1 MGIANWF
8 RSFGGSPP
16 LPEGEAAV
24 MPQPEAVPGVPQGV
38 QRSVSQSDSAL
49 APVSGVSGA
58 QMGFQNGTDGKRSL
72 TWARY
77 SAPIITSGYGPF
89 FGTPGSEVSRERS
102 QAAAVTA
109 DLLTSNSTIATLIEN
124 FSTFAIGN
132 GLTLSSRPD
141 YAALGLTPEAGREL
155 ANKIERAWLSWIMN
169 PVECDA
175 SGRHTFH
182 QLVTAAFKSWLV
194 TGETLAVINWRT
206 VPGAQTRTK
215 LSLLDSRQLD
225 QSITRTADGASIMQG
240 VQFDKNGVLQG
251 YWIRPYVLGN
261 FNSAPQAI
269 FVKAKTSWGRQR
281 VLHLFD
287 LLLPGQ
293 VRGLSPLIA
302 ALTPAHSKGT
312 LREFGLASA
321 LVQTMI
327 AATIESDLPSA
338 QALGSINVGGEF
350 GGASGATPAEWL
362 KARGEFYESSKVSLQ
377 PGVIGHLMQGD
388 RLKIH
393 RAEAPNGTYE
403 AFDNSL
409 GREAAKAAGSSAED
423 LSGDYSKTS
432 FSASRLAN
440 ELPWRINLR
449 RRSAIVEPLY
459 RAVFKAWLEEQCET
473 GKIVLPKGAPA
484 FWEAP
489 DAYASSLWRGSGKP
503 VADQFRAAQ
512 ADILEIENGLSTLE
526 AKLGERGLDFEET
539 LAQRKAEKAQLEEA
553 GFVYPTPKAVLALGP
568 DHADE
573 R

>member
-8 RSFGGSPP
+8 RGRGVTSP
-16 LPEGEAAV
+16 LP
-24 MPQPEAVPGVPQGV
+24 PEAVPVATPQDV
-38 QRSVSQSDSAL
+38 QPSVSQSTSAL
-49 APVSGVSGA
+49 APIDGTTSA
-58 QMGFQNGTDGKRSL
+58 QMGFMDGTDGKRSM

-77 SAPIITSGYGPF
+77 SAPMVTSGYGPF

-109 DLLTSNSTIATLIEN
+109 DMLASNSVVATLVEN
-124 FSTFAIGN
+124 FSTYAIGN
-132 GLTLSSRPD
+132 GLTLSARPD
-141 YAALGLTPEAGREL
+141 YAALGITPEAAREL
-155 ANKIERAWLSWIMN
+155 ANQIERAWLSWIIN

-175 SGRHTFH
+175 SGRHTLP
-182 QLVTAAFKSWLV
+182 QLITAAFKSWLV
-194 TGETLAVINWRT
+194 TGETLAVLDWRT
-206 VPGAQTRTK
+206 VPGARTRTK

-261 FNSAPQAI
+261 YNSAPQAV

-281 VLHLFD
+281 AVHLFD

-293 VRGLSPLIA
+293 VRGLSPLTA

-312 LREFGLASA
+312 LREFSLAAA
-321 LVQTMI
+321 LVQTMV

-338 QALGSINVGGEF
+338 QALGSINVGDF
-350 GGASGATPAEWL
+350 GGAPGASPAEWL
-362 KARGEFYESSKVSLQ
+362 KARGDFYESSKVSLQ

-388 RLKIH
+388 SLKIH
-393 RAEAPNGTYE
+393 RAESPNRTYE

-409 GREAAKAAGSSAED
+409 GREAAKAAGSSAES

-432 FSASRLAN
+432 FSASRLAE
-440 ELPWRINLR
+440 ELPWRINTR

-503 VADQFRAAQ
+503 VADPLKAAQ

-539 LAQRKAEKAQLEEA
+539 LAQRKAEKQQLEAA
-553 GFVYPTPKAVLALGP
+553 GFTYPTPKAVLALGP
-568 DHADE
+568 EQIVAEE